1 MHSKEARSILEKLF
15 DSCEDARER
24 RELLQDLLTD
34 AEQVDIAERWEIVR
48 RLLDGLP
55 QRTIQ
60 SEVGVSISLVTRA
73 STALK
78 AGGKGFRRAH
88 ARVSSTECKK

>member
-1 MHSKEARSILEKLF
+1 MHSKEALSILEKLF

-24 RELLQDLLTD
+24 RDLLQDLLTD
-34 AEQVDIAERWEIVR
+34 AEQIDIAERWEIVR

-73 STALK
+73 SGALK
-78 AGGKGFRRAH
+78 SGGKGFRRVH
-88 ARVSSTECKK
+88 GRLSSTRREK